1 MKTMDEAR
9 LETDLEYRFAFL
21 MEFVG
26 FTPED
31 AAALQGTAPYLG
43 PLVPSLVERTYEK
56 LLAYDATARHFVPR
70 QHGLEGQ
77 PAASL
82 QNLSRDHSHI
92 QFRKEHLM
100 RYLMQ
105 IMGRSLDARIIPY
118 LEMVGKI
125 HTPRAGNRDISVP
138 LVQMNAF
145 MGVLSDLLFETITSL
160 GLDSQTTLS
169 AIRAWNK
176 FLWIQND
183 FISRQYQAAPTSTT

>member
-1 MKTMDEAR
+1 MKSLDESR

-21 MEFVG
+21 VEFIG
-26 FTPED
+26 FTSED
-31 AAALQGTAPYLG
+31 AAALQGTAPFLG
-43 PLVPSLVERTYEK
+43 PLVPTLVERTYDK

-70 QHGLEGQ
+70 QHGFVGQ
-77 PAASL
+77 TPQAL
-82 QNLSRDHSHI
+82 QNLSRDHAQI

-100 RYLMQ
+100 RYLLQ

-125 HTPRAGNRDISVP
+125 HTPRAGNREISVP

-145 MGVLSDLLFETITSL
+145 LGVLSDLLFETITSL
-160 GLDSQTTLS
+160 GLDPQATYS

-183 FISRQYQAAPTSTT
+183 FINRQYEASPATTA